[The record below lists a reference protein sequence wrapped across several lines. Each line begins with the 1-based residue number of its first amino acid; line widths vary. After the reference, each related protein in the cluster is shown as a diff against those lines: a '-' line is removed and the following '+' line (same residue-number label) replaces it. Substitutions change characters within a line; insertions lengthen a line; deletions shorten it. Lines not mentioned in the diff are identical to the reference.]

1 MLSTKAQEIIADPA
15 NELLFSYTSLQEL
28 LNKVGRGKLRLTTG
42 TVRDVAAR
50 IDALG
55 LTYLPITMEQIKAA
69 AELPHHHS
77 DPSDRVLI
85 VQAQS
90 ENVPLLTVDREIR
103 KYFHPDAVELKLIV
117 QPSSATNENARDR
130 SLWRFHH

>member
-1 MLSTKAQEIIADPA
+1 MLSTKAQEIIADPD
-15 NELLFSYTSLQEL
+15 NELLFSYASMQEL

-42 TVRDVAAR
+42 TVHDVAAR

-55 LTYLPITMEQIKAA
+55 LTYLAITMEQIVAA

-77 DPSDRVLI
+77 DPSDRILI

-103 KYFHPDAVELKLIV
+103 K
-117 QPSSATNENARDR
+117 
-130 SLWRFHH
+130 

>member
-1 MLSTKAQEIIADPA
+1 MMLSHQAQEIVANPA
-15 NELLFSYTSLQEL
+15 NELLFSYASMQEL

-55 LTYLPITMEQIKAA
+55 LTYLPITMEQIIAA

-77 DPSDRVLI
+77 DPSDRILI

-90 ENVPLLTVDREIR
+90 QDVPLLTVDREIQR
-103 KYFHPDAVELKLIV
+103 YSV
-117 QPSSATNENARDR
+117 QT
-130 SLWRFHH
+130 LWN